1 VSLVHRY
8 RIWGRVQ
15 GVGFRAFVWRE
26 ARRLGVDGWVR
37 NRIDGSV
44 EALVSAPT
52 EIHKSLLSSLHQG
65 PTLSRVDRVDCS
77 EEPTDAELPIG
88 FEVRRDA

>member
-1 VSLVHRY
+1 MSPVRRY

-26 ARRLGVDGWVR
+26 ARRLGADGWVR

-44 EALVSAPT
+44 EAVVSAPA
-52 EIHKSLLSSLHQG
+52 EIHDSLLGSLRQG
-65 PTLSRVDRVDCS
+65 PTLSRVDRVDRT
-77 EEPTDAELPIG
+77 EEPDDVGLSTG
-88 FEVRRDA
+88 FEVRHDA